1 MRASTVFAIAAAGL
15 ASAAEPS
22 TLTVVSTL
30 TQTKT
35 LTSCKAGYTGC
46 PVKHTSSSVP
56 HNTTTVVPT
65 SSAKWNVTNS
75 TTTYCPT
82 ASWTSSVP
90 VVITPTASIPAQ
102 PPAVKP
108 SSGAVAGANL
118 AKSGL
123 VGAAL
128 AAVMAIAF

>member
-22 TLTVVSTL
+22 TMTVVSTL

-35 LTSCKAGYTGC
+35 LTSCKSGYTGC
-46 PVKHTSSSVP
+46 PVKHTSSAP
-56 HNTTTVVPT
+56 HNTTSVVPT

-82 ASWTSSVP
+82 ASWTSTSIP
-90 VVITPTASIPAQ
+90 VVITPTASIGV

-108 SSGAVAGANL
+108 SNAAVAGSNM

-123 VGAAL
+123 VGAAI
-128 AAVMAIAF
+128 AAVMAVAF